1 MIYRYPRCPRQ
12 AIPLIRKKRY
22 SYLMPSGEEIQRKGE
37 EGAHRAK
44 RWLERTLRAKVQWVN
59 PDPTAVKK
67 LTYKWPGNSNTFSFD
82 LGGSFIGQGD
92 DDSKTREGENFF
104 AEVKNYSSASDQLS
118 MFTDFLA
125 KCYVVRKEDPKFAD
139 VFLWITWSPFG
150 VTKWDQLRS
159 PKEIKK
165 AILNKRNQTRSLNIS
180 NTQEAEEA
188 LSQEKEFLDNLSKDI
203 WILVLS
209 KEQEDFLTISREEMG
224 VIAQYRT
231 GKEG

>member
-1 MIYRYPRCPRQ
+1 
-12 AIPLIRKKRY
+12 
-22 SYLMPSGEEIQRKGE
+22 
-37 EGAHRAK
+37 
-44 RWLERTLRAKVQWVN
+44 
-59 PDPTAVKK
+59 
-67 LTYKWPGNSNTFSFD
+67 
-82 LGGSFIGQGD
+82 
-92 DDSKTREGENFF
+92 
-104 AEVKNYSSASDQLS
+104 

-125 KCYVVRKEDPKFAD
+125 KCYVARKEDPKFAD